1 MINIIIIINNT
12 ASQAW
17 RVIGCKQINI
27 DCIIIIIIVLYII
40 TIINN
45 IISLW
50 FSVII
55 IYCT

>member
-55 IYCT
+55 IY